1 MDFQGIYRKSG
12 GASQMRQIQDVF
24 ERGEDPQFDSN
35 ADICG
40 VTSVLK
46 QYFRNL
52 PNPLLTYEIYERFVD
67 TTSMFS
73 PNTLFQGVLLT
84 SQQPFPRKTDG

>member
-1 MDFQGIYRKSG
+1 
-12 GASQMRQIQDVF
+12 MRQIQDVF
-24 ERGEDPQFDSN
+24 EKGEDPQFDSN

-52 PNPLLTYEIYERFVD
+52 PNPLLTYEIYERFVE

-73 PNTLFQGVLLT
+73 SKKSYTKGYC
-84 SQQPFPRKTDG
+84 

>member
-1 MDFQGIYRKSG
+1 
-12 GASQMRQIQDVF
+12 MRQIQDVF
-24 ERGEDPQFDSN
+24 EKGEDPQFDSN

-73 PNTLFQGVLLT
+73 SKFLRQRVLLT
-84 SQQPFPRKTDG
+84 FQQPFLRKTDG

>member
-1 MDFQGIYRKSG
+1 MDFEGIYRKSG
-12 GASQMRQIQDVF
+12 GAGQMRQIQDTF

-35 ADICG
+35 VDICG

-73 PNTLFQGVLLT
+73 PKAPNQRLMLIY
-84 SQQPFPRKTDG
+84 

>member
-1 MDFQGIYRKSG
+1 
-12 GASQMRQIQDVF
+12 MRQIQDVF
-24 ERGEDPQFDSN
+24 EKGEDPQFDSN

-67 TTSMFS
+67 TTSMS
-73 PNTLFQGVLLT
+73 SSKVLRQGVLLT
-84 SQQPFPRKTDG
+84 FRQPFLRKIDG